1 MYNLLVIVTMWNKVN
16 ELSRQSYSQAQIAQ
30 LLGVH
35 RDTVRRYQSM
45 SEKEFNDH
53 LVREIRRHP
62 SKLDPYRQFITDELR
77 NAPFLSCPQI
87 LDHLKEHFDNL
98 PYIGERTIYNYVQR
112 IREEEEIP
120 KSSEPVRQ
128 MRHVPD
134 CEYGEKAQVD
144 YGEKIISNTKGRKVK
159 VYFFAMVL
167 QRSRYK
173 FIYLQNVPFTAK
185 TTVYAHHLAFKYFG
199 GMPKKVIYDQDKKM
213 LVRENFGDYV
223 MTDEFAKYV
232 AEAGYEPVFCMA
244 ADPQSKGL
252 VENVVRY
259 VKGNFLLGRTYIN
272 IESLNEEVIGWLE
285 RTGNAKMNS
294 STHLVPAT
302 EFLEERKHLLPYR
315 VDMNEPEYETRE
327 YNVRKDN
334 TLLYRSNFYSLP
346 LGTYSGPGAKVLVTV
361 DVDSNELSI
370 LDPADYGLITKHVIS
385 PLKGKYISK
394 EGHSTSCS
402 REILES
408 EKILREY
415 FNQWEDSSPLST
427 LLTTIRKDRPRYY
440 SKTVQAMASLLT
452 DYDIASARTL
462 VDLYNEHKIYNAAKM
477 KEVATDLANRMDTEV
492 KSRTKAIVM
501 SNGLNSCDVMPEKR
515 SVSEYKSII
524 NGKEE

>member
-1 MYNLLVIVTMWNKVN
+1 MYNLLEIVTMWNKVN
-16 ELSRQSYSQAQIAQ
+16 ELSRQSYSQSQIAQ

-35 RDTVRRYQSM
+35 RDTVRKYQSM
-45 SEKEFNDH
+45 SEKEFNEH
-53 LVREIRRHP
+53 LVREARCHP

-98 PYIGERTIYNYVQR
+98 PYIGERTIYNFVQR

-120 KSSEPVRQ
+120 KICEPVRQ
-128 MRHVPD
+128 MHHVPD

-144 YGEKIISNTKGRKVK
+144 YGEKIICNTKGRRVK
-159 VYFFAMVL
+159 VYIFAMVL

-185 TTVYAHHLAFKYFG
+185 TTVYAHHLAFRYFG

-223 MTDEFAKYV
+223 MTEEFGKYV
-232 AEAGYEPVFCMA
+232 AEAGYEPVYCMA

-252 VENVVRY
+252 IENVIRY
-259 VKGNFLLGRTYIN
+259 VKGNFLPGRTYIN
-272 IESLNEEVIGWLE
+272 ITSLNEEAIGWLE
-285 RTGNAKMNS
+285 RTGNAKVNS

-302 EFLEERKHLLPYR
+302 EFAEEKKHLLPYT
-315 VDMNEPEYETRE
+315 VEMDKPECETRE

-346 LGTYSGPGAKVLVTV
+346 LGTYSGPGSKVLVTV
-361 DVDSNELSI
+361 DVDNNELSI
-370 LDPADYGLITKHVIS
+370 LDPSDLGLIAKHTIS
-385 PLKGKYISK
+385 SLKGQFISK
-394 EGHSTSCS
+394 EGHNTSRS

-408 EKILREY
+408 EKILREF
-415 FNQWEDSSPLST
+415 FNQWEDSSPLSS
-427 LLTTIRKDRPRYY
+427 LLTAIRKDRPRYY

-462 VDLYNEHKIYNAAKM
+462 LDLFNEHKIYNAAKM

-492 KSRTKAIVM
+492 NSRKNAAVM
-501 SNGLNSCDVMPEKR
+501 SNSLNSCDVTPEKR
-515 SVSEYKSII
+515 SVNEYESII
-524 NGKEE
+524 NGKEA